1 MYLAH
6 VLEALTNSGLL
17 VTKKKSQ
24 GLCSLLNN
32 RSLHQTFT
40 SPLFSTHCGLL
51 SSYLKSDIMAKSD
64 SSDDENDSIF
74 DVEEIV
80 QMFVTDNGERMFEI
94 KWKGYPPE

>member
-1 MYLAH
+1 
-6 VLEALTNSGLL
+6 
-17 VTKKKSQ
+17 
-24 GLCSLLNN
+24 
-32 RSLHQTFT
+32 
-40 SPLFSTHCGLL
+40 
-51 SSYLKSDIMAKSD
+51 MAKSD